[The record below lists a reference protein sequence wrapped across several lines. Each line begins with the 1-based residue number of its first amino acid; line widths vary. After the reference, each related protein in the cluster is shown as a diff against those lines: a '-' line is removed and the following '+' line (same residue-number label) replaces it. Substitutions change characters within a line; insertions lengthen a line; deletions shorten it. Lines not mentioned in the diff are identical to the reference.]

1 MRGREGGGEGREEMG
16 AGVQGLVGLGGR
28 GLGLLPWEGVEAAPS
43 VCCVDGNGI
52 YPKELL

>member
-1 MRGREGGGEGREEMG
+1 MG
-16 AGVQGLVGLGGR
+16 ASVQGLVGLRGR